1 MPDTCTHLGLVD
13 RDATPSSTGCEDC
26 LREGGR
32 WVHLRMCRVCGHVGC
47 CDSSP
52 NKHASAHFASTGHP
66 LMSSYE
72 PGEDWW
78 WCFVDDLGF
87 LTPDLPTYS
96 HP

>member
-1 MPDTCTHLGLVD
+1 MPDSCSHLDQIDVH
-13 RDATPSSTGCEDC
+13 AEPSADGCEDC
-26 LREGGR
+26 LRVGGR

-52 NKHASAHFASTGHP
+52 SKHASAHHAATKHA

-78 WCFVDDLGF
+78 WCFEDELSFTV
-87 LTPDLPTYS
+87 PALPTYA
-96 HP
+96 HR